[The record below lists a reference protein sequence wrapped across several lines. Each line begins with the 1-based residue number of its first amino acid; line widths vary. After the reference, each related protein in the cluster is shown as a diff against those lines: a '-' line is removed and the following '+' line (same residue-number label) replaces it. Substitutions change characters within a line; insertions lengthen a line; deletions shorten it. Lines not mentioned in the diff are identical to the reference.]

1 MAQDETEFDKLLKE
15 TREWE
20 ARDRAR
26 HGSSAMREDEPVP
39 VAPGRTR
46 MPAANT
52 ALPSPTKQKPAPV
65 AIPRL
70 KGRSA
75 GAWVWLLILLY
86 FAFKF
91 FTR

>member
-26 HGSSAMREDEPVP
+26 HGSSAMSEDEP
-39 VAPGRTR
+39 APGVPAPPRTPTKTA
-46 MPAANT
+46 MPI
-52 ALPSPTKQKPAPV
+52 SMKQKPAQA

-70 KGRSA
+70 KGRSV
-75 GAWVWLLILLY
+75 GGWFWLLALLY

>member
-1 MAQDETEFDKLLKE
+1 MSQDETEFDKLLKE

-26 HGSSAMREDEPVP
+26 HGPSAMSENDAAPVVPGPTRTPAKAAEPIS
-39 VAPGRTR
+39 
-46 MPAANT
+46 M
-52 ALPSPTKQKPAPV
+52 KQKPAQA
-65 AIPRL
+65 AIPKL
-70 KGRSA
+70 KVK
-75 GAWVWLLILLY
+75 GASGWFWLLVFLY